1 MAEFQLRPLGSG
13 GVFRA
18 SFAAYR
24 HRFGTLIATA
34 AVLDVPYAALY
45 YVLAKEPPALSAI
58 PTNEEISVFVGAMG
72 PWLVI
77 RLLVTSILFAAVIRT
92 VGETY
97 VGVESPWRET
107 TAAAISRMVPLA
119 VVTVL
124 FWSGV
129 TLGSALFVFPGLFL
143 VVAWSATLSVV
154 IIEGSGP
161 LTAFARSW
169 MITAGR
175 RLSIFVVLAIVSA
188 LVIVANLILVV
199 VLGGVLGFLLGDT
212 GSLLASE
219 VVWVVTQ
226 PFIAVVL
233 AVLYLDLRVRKEE
246 LDSDW
251 LSLQISATS
260 FDG

>member
-1 MAEFQLRPLGSG
+1 LGAG
-13 GVFRA
+13 GVFRE
-18 SFAAYR
+18 SVAAYR

-34 AVLDVPYAALY
+34 AVLDLPYAALY
-45 YVLAKEPPALSAI
+45 YVLAKEPPALSTI
-58 PTNEEISVFVGAMG
+58 PTNEEISAFLGAMG

-77 RLLVTSILFAAVIRT
+77 RLLITSILFAAVIRT

-97 VGVESPWRET
+97 AGVESSWRET
-107 TAAAISRMVPLA
+107 TAAAISRMVSLA

-154 IIEGSGP
+154 IIEGGGP

-169 MITAGR
+169 LITSGR
-175 RLSIFVVLAIVSA
+175 RMAIFGVLVAVSVLVVF
-188 LVIVANLILVV
+188 ANLVLVV
-199 VLGGVLGFLLGDT
+199 ALGGLLGFLLGAP
-212 GSLLASE
+212 GPLLASE
-219 VVWVVTQ
+219 IVWVLTQ

-246 LDSDW
+246 LDTDW

-260 FDG
+260 FDS